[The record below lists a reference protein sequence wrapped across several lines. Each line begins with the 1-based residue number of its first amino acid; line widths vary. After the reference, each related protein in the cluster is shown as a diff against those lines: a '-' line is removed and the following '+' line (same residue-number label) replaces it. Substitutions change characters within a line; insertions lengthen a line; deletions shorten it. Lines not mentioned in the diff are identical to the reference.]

1 MPTNLESSDALQ
13 EALKSENLVVI
24 NCHAVWNGPSRL
36 FAPKF
41 VHFAREY
48 PQVGFYM
55 LNVDEV
61 SNVAAELGVRAMPT
75 FYFFRNGE
83 KVGEVIGANPAAVKA
98 AIDKYHA

>member
-1 MPTNLESSDALQ
+1 
-13 EALKSENLVVI
+13 
-24 NCHAVWNGPSRL
+24 
-36 FAPKF
+36 
-41 VHFAREY
+41 
-48 PQVGFYM
+48 M